1 MIVFF
6 KFVFEDNYLSIHPL
20 LWIFSVFNEF
30 IKIIILAIISMF
42 FRLYPVDKTRVNEY
56 GMSFEDDTKDKGK
69 QKDSKKTK

>member
-6 KFVFEDNYLSIHPL
+6 EFVFEDNYLSIHPL

>member
-1 MIVFF
+1 MIVFL